1 MRVMG
6 IDPGLT
12 RCGLGVVDVDAS
24 RRASLVY
31 VGVART
37 DKDLATHFRLRTIA
51 DAIDSVIERYE
62 PEVVAIERVFAQDNL
77 RSVIGV
83 AQVMGTAMATAAR
96 AGLEVAQ
103 HTPSE
108 AKAAVTGVSP
118 ANTGKWQALAQG
130 LADFSTTEQRTGLR
144 WVDGKPVYTKMLV
157 RTVSGAGGHEVPNG
171 ISNPGLVWV
180 DPTATFFAST
190 SNAYNYPHGYLT
202 SGGDRAFAVTPRTN
216 GSNDVYCLTSGA
228 GTIYVRILYTKA
240 TD

>member
-77 RSVIGV
+77 QSVTTTM
-83 AQVMGTAMATAAR
+83 QVMGAAMTCVGR
-96 AGLEVAQ
+96 AGLPMAV

-108 AKAAVTGVSP
+108 VKSAVSGNGNADKAQVQAMVARILGLAKAPKPADAADALAIAITHAWRGTGLLGLDLGSPDCSRIDDARSTGVGRGPGRATPNGCRRSEAQARLESYICSP
-118 ANTGKWQALAQG
+118 AHTG
-130 LADFSTTEQRTGLR
+130 
-144 WVDGKPVYTKMLV
+144 
-157 RTVSGAGGHEVPNG
+157 
-171 ISNPGLVWV
+171 
-180 DPTATFFAST
+180 DP
-190 SNAYNYPHGYLT
+190 
-202 SGGDRAFAVTPRTN
+202 
-216 GSNDVYCLTSGA
+216 
-228 GTIYVRILYTKA
+228 
-240 TD
+240 

>member
-37 DKDLATHFRLRTIA
+37 AKDLATHFRLRTIA

-77 RSVIGV
+77 QSVTTTM
-83 AQVMGTAMATAAR
+83 QVMGAAMTCVGR
-96 AGLEVAQ
+96 AGLPMAV

-108 AKAAVTGVSP
+108 VKSAVSGNGNADKAQVQAMVARILGLAKAPKP
-118 ANTGKWQALAQG
+118 ADAADALAIAITHAWRGTG
-130 LADFSTTEQRTGLR
+130 LLGAPEDSSVAVSISGRLTARGSMTPAQKAWAEAQAAQRRTG
-144 WVDGKPVYTKMLV
+144 
-157 RTVSGAGGHEVPNG
+157 A
-171 ISNPGLVWV
+171 V
-180 DPTATFFAST
+180 DPRRRR
-190 SNAYNYPHGYLT
+190 G
-202 SGGDRAFAVTPRTN
+202 
-216 GSNDVYCLTSGA
+216 
-228 GTIYVRILYTKA
+228 
-240 TD
+240 

>member
-1 MRVMG
+1 MSNTTYDLGR
-6 IDPGLT
+6 IGLN
-12 RCGLGVVDVDAS
+12 
-24 RRASLVY
+24 
-31 VGVART
+31 
-37 DKDLATHFRLRTIA
+37 LRGEYSSTA
-51 DAIDSVIERYE
+51 AYE
-62 PEVVAIERVFAQDNL
+62 PLDVATWQGGSYA
-77 RSVIGV
+77 
-83 AQVMGTAMATAAR
+83 
-96 AGLEVAQ
+96 
-103 HTPSE
+103 

>member
-77 RSVIGV
+77 QSVTTTM
-83 AQVMGTAMATAAR
+83 QVMGAAMTCVGR
-96 AGLEVAQ
+96 AGLVGGRFDLGSPDCSWIDDARSTGVGRGPGRA
-103 HTPSE
+103 TPNGCRRSE
-108 AKAAVTGVSP
+108 A
-118 ANTGKWQALAQG
+118 
-130 LADFSTTEQRTGLR
+130 
-144 WVDGKPVYTKMLV
+144 
-157 RTVSGAGGHEVPNG
+157 
-171 ISNPGLVWV
+171 
-180 DPTATFFAST
+180 
-190 SNAYNYPHGYLT
+190 
-202 SGGDRAFAVTPRTN
+202 
-216 GSNDVYCLTSGA
+216 
-228 GTIYVRILYTKA
+228 
-240 TD
+240 